1 MPTLPSHFS
10 WARQSG
16 SINANKSPRAA
27 DAPALRA
34 GQRLVLA
41 PEQSVHLVLF
51 VEPQPPRRSWSAS
64 DDLNRSC
71 KTPSKTVNH
80 RANPSKCY
88 SEENYGGWGDLVK
101 QANPRLPI
109 VPAIDVIQ
117 QQPQTYPSWKPDA
130 DGIDDVTHGILSG
143 LSSSLVLW
151 EGPDDEAPR
160 ANLPFK

>member
-1 MPTLPSHFS
+1 L
-10 WARQSG
+10 
-16 SINANKSPRAA
+16 
-27 DAPALRA
+27 
-34 GQRLVLA
+34 
-41 PEQSVHLVLF
+41 
-51 VEPQPPRRSWSAS
+51 
-64 DDLNRSC
+64 
-71 KTPSKTVNH
+71 PSKTVNT
-80 RANPSKCY
+80 PSQPVQVVIVRN
-88 SEENYGGWGDLVK
+88 NYGNTSSGDFDHG
-101 QANPRLPI
+101 QAAQIQDCSI